1 MTQIQSLPYHQSM
14 GTLRPLTSQPWQ
26 QVGNTGLSV
35 MRPDQLRLNPP
46 AMGSPALQSPLQ
58 LFGTR
63 PASSA
68 AVKLGSVSHL
78 QGVQTLQ
85 YMAPQTLKKLGQTS
99 PSAFFKALLPA
110 AIESEKK
117 YGVPAAVTLAQAA
130 LESGWAR
137 SPIGG
142 YNIFGIKGRGP
153 AGTVN
158 VSTQEYL
165 KGRYVTIKDNFARYN
180 NFYEAVSAHGK
191 LFHNGYYN
199 KGIKGYAQ
207 DKNPLKFVDNI
218 AKTYATDP
226 NYARKIKA
234 IMQTN
239 GLIEM
244 VQHTNMV

>member
-1 MTQIQSLPYHQSM
+1 MAPWPHLQPLATLTPISTVPVAHDQIQLN
-14 GTLRPLTSQPWQ
+14 RPAFGP
-26 QVGNTGLSV
+26 V
-35 MRPDQLRLNPP
+35 P
-46 AMGSPALQSPLQ
+46 LQSPQ
-58 LFGTR
+58 VLFH
-63 PASSA
+63 SA
-68 AVKLGSVSHL
+68 PSFTPTLRLGSVSHL
-78 QGVQTLQ
+78 QGIQSLT
-85 YMAPQTLKKLGQTS
+85 YMSPQMLKQLGQKS
-99 PSAFFKALLPA
+99 PNAFFKALLPA

-153 AGTVN
+153 GGSVN
-158 VSTQEYL
+158 VSTQEFIR
-165 KGRYVTIKDNFARYN
+165 GRYVTIRDNFAKYN

-207 DKNPLKFVDNI
+207 DKNPLVFVDNI

-226 NYARKIKA
+226 NYAKKIKD
-234 IMQTN
+234 IIKN
-239 GLIEM
+239 HNLLNM
-244 VQHTNMV
+244 VQQTNMV